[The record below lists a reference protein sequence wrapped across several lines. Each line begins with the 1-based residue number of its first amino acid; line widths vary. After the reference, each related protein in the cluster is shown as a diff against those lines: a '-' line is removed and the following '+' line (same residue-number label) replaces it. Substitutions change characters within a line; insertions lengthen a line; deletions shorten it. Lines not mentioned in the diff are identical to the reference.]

1 MNEPD
6 AGADVEQLLQLS
18 ASGPQVLAELDDCVR
33 RLRQVQEAKTA
44 LAQLPTE
51 DVRQAI
57 ARRRQRMA
65 GPGGEP

>member
-1 MNEPD
+1 MNQSE

-18 ASGPQVLAELDDCVR
+18 ASGPQVLTVLDDCVR

-57 ARRRQRMA
+57 ARRHQRMA
-65 GPGGEP
+65 SPGSQS